1 MNIARFL
8 RPKIYKSEMKLINL
22 NEDELVKKIL
32 DGELVFDKGYINK
45 FAPSGYISKGG
56 VFKLYV
62 EYAPFSLNVSYF
74 VVNGI
79 DRNHEIRDGEKH
91 WTNYARL
98 YTVISN
104 KMEL

>member
-1 MNIARFL
+1 MNIARVL
-8 RPKIYKSEMKLINL
+8 RPKIYKNEMKLINL

-62 EYAPFSLNVSYF
+62 EYAPFFYVSYF
-74 VVNGI
+74 IVNGI
-79 DRNHEIRDGEKH
+79 DRNYEIRDGEKC
-91 WTNYARL
+91 WANYARL
-98 YTVISN
+98 FNAISN